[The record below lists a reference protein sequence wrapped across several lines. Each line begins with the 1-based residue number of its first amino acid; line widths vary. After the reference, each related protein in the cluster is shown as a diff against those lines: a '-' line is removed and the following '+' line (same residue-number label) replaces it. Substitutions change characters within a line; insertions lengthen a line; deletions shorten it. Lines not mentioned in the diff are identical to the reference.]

1 MKDLIQNCSYQDNTE
16 LIRKF
21 QEGNRDALDTVCQCN
36 SGLVGRMAHK
46 YAKATGL
53 PCDDFYQEGM
63 IGLIQAAKKFD
74 PDYGASF
81 STYASWYLFQAM
93 QKYADQNTGMIR
105 IPVNVLQDVR
115 NAVSLNGQYASIPQK
130 KRIDVIAEKMRMS
143 APHIRRLLGIGYQ
156 FSHYLSLDTPVT
168 DEDQNTTLAHMIA
181 DTKDVADAVSV
192 SRARKDAVSILLNRL
207 TPRQRYIVQL
217 RNGLSGE
224 DPYTL
229 EQIGKIL
236 GISKARVRA
245 IEVKAYH
252 IMCTAAR
259 AKNISREDLLADP
272 EMYNIC
278 GQNGV

>member
-1 MKDLIQNCSYQDNTE
+1 MEDLIQNCSYQDNAE

-21 QEGNRDALDTVCQCN
+21 QEGNQNALDAVCRCN
-36 SGLVGRMAHK
+36 SGLVGRMAQK
-46 YAKATGL
+46 YAVATGL
-53 PCDDFYQEGM
+53 PYDDFYQEGM

-74 PDYGASF
+74 PDHGASF
-81 STYASWYLFQAM
+81 STYASWYLFQTM
-93 QKYADQNTGMIR
+93 QKYADQNIGMIR

-115 NAVSLNGQYASIPQK
+115 NAVSLNGQYASIPQE
-130 KRIDVIAEKMRMS
+130 KRTDMIAEKMGMS

-181 DTKDVADAVSV
+181 DTKDTVDTISV
-192 SRARKDAVSILLNRL
+192 SRAREDTVSILLGYL
-207 TPRQRYIVQL
+207 TPRQQYIVQL
-217 RNGLSGE
+217 RNGLAGE

-245 IEVKAYH
+245 IEVKAYY
-252 IMCTAAR
+252 IMRMAAR
-259 AKNISREDLLADP
+259 KKNISSEDLLTDP
-272 EMYNIC
+272 ETYSIC